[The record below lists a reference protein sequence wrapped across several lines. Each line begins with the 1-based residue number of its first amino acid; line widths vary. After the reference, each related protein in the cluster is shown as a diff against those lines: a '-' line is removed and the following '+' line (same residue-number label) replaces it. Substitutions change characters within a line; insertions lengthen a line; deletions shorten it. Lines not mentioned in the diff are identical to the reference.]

1 MRLGL
6 FGGTF
11 DPIHIGHL
19 ILAEQCREACRLDKV
34 WIVVAKEPPH
44 KRGIQRTAVH
54 HRLEMARL
62 AVAGDSSFEVSE
74 IEAQRSGPSY
84 SVDTLSQIQAERPD
98 DELFFLIGGDSLVD
112 LPTWREPDR
121 IAQMA
126 TIVVAN
132 RPGST
137 PETPP
142 SSVFG
147 PDSRPFQHVTIP
159 PIGISSSDLRRR
171 MVEGHSVR
179 YMIPKPVQAYIAAH
193 KLYPAASDVSPNGG

>member
-44 KRGIQRTAVH
+44 KRGIRRTAVH

-84 SVDTLSQIQAERPD
+84 SVDTLAQIQAERPD
-98 DELFFLIGGDSLVD
+98 DELFFLIGGDSLID

-121 IAQMA
+121 IARMA
-126 TIVVAN
+126 TIVGAN

-137 PETPP
+137 PENPP
-142 SSVFG
+142 ASLFG
-147 PDSRPFQHVTIP
+147 PDSHPLQHVTIP
-159 PIGISSSDLRRR
+159 PIGISSTDLRHR
-171 MVEGHSVR
+171 MAEGRSVR
-179 YMIPKPVQAYIAAH
+179 YMIPKPVQAYIDAH
-193 KLYPAASDVSPNGG
+193 KLYAAAPNDSPSGE